1 MEYGVCTLRHEQLRN
16 TLPAAKVIPPVAHF
30 TNMV

>member
-1 MEYGVCTLRHEQLRN
+1 M
-16 TLPAAKVIPPVAHF
+16 AAICLGLSVLKLIHVSKRCPVAHF